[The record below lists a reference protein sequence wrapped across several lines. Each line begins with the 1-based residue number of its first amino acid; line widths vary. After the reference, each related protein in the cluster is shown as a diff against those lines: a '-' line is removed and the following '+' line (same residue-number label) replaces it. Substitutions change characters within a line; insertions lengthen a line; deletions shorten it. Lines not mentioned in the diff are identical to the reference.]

1 MVKNRVLA
9 GYSLTFFL
17 CLITGIKISSGSEGG
32 LPGAFLN
39 YGAGPRSL
47 GIGKAFAAV
56 ADDAQA
62 VYFNP
67 GGLFQLNSHEIILA
81 HSQLYGARMEYIA
94 YTLPTKEFGAFG
106 VSILNYSAEGLDSRT
121 PENLRYQPTLFAE
134 NAYLVSY
141 AYNPFSFLG
150 FGGTAKLVTK
160 NLAQYADAG
169 LGADFGLLARAGNLF
184 RFGLVVQNAVEP
196 VLTLHTLS
204 DRYPRTFRFG
214 AAAFLLDGR
223 AVITA
228 DVTSPLLRIIDERD
242 KNPTNRLKLD
252 LTPHGGVEFQIV
264 PDVIVQRVG
273 IDQNEISVGVG
284 VHKVWGKM
292 ALGVDYAFLLHHRS
306 DFRLPPT
313 HKIGV
318 FINFAGFRVWIDAQ
332 PKLFSPTPADKN
344 NVLWMDIRTV
354 TRAPVKRWQII
365 IKNSFGE
372 VVRSYSGWETPP
384 PRMWWDGLDDVG
396 RLVSDG
402 RYYYDIVVVDQHNS
416 SLSFSGFL
424 TTVKTLGPQGKVEI
438 KPGE

>member
-1 MVKNRVLA
+1 MVKNRVVWAWFLLLSAIVQTVVA
-9 GYSLTFFL
+9 G
-17 CLITGIKISSGSEGG
+17 EGG

-47 GIGKAFAAV
+47 GMGKAFAAV

-67 GGLFQLNSHEIILA
+67 GGLFQLNTHEVLVA

-94 YTLPTKEFGAFG
+94 YTMPTKEFGTFG
-106 VSILNYSAEGLDSRT
+106 VSILNYGAEGLDSRT
-121 PENLRYQPTLFAE
+121 PENWQYQPTLFAE

-150 FGGTAKLVTK
+150 VGGTAKLITK
-160 NLAQYADAG
+160 NLAQFADVG
-169 LGADFGLLARAGNLF
+169 IGADFGVLARAGKIF
-184 RFGLVVQNAVEP
+184 SFGLVVQNVIEP
-196 VLTLHTLS
+196 VLTLYTLS
-204 DRYPRTFRFG
+204 DRYPRTFRLG
-214 AAAFLLDGR
+214 AAAHLLDGR

-228 DVTSPLLRIIDERD
+228 DVTSPLLREIDESTN
-242 KNPTNRLKLD
+242 NPTDRLKLD
-252 LTPHGGVEFQIV
+252 LTPHGGVEFHIV
-264 PDVIVQRVG
+264 PDVIVQRIG
-273 IDQNEISVGVG
+273 IDPNEISLGLG
-284 VHKVWGKM
+284 IHQAWGKM
-292 ALGVDYAFLLHHRS
+292 GLGVDYAFLLHHQS
-306 DFRLPPT
+306 QFRLAPT
-313 HKIGV
+313 HKIGIFV
-318 FINFAGFRVWIDAQ
+318 DFSGFRVWIDAQ
-332 PKLFSPTPADKN
+332 PKLFAPTPEDKN

-354 TRAPVKRWQII
+354 SRAPVKRWQIM

-372 VVRSYSGWETPP
+372 VVRSYSGWDAPP

-402 RYYYDIVVVDQHNS
+402 KYYYDIVVVDQRNS

-424 TTVKTLGPQGKVEI
+424 TTVKTRGPQGKIEI

>member
-1 MVKNRVLA
+1 MKLSWA
-9 GYSLTFFL
+9 GYFLILFL
-17 CLITGIKISSGSEGG
+17 CLIAGISLSFADEGG
-32 LPGAFLN
+32 LPGVFLN

-47 GIGKAFAAV
+47 GMGKAFAAV

-67 GGLFQLNSHEIILA
+67 GGLFQLNSHEVLLA

-94 YTLPTKEFGAFG
+94 YTLPTKELGAFG
-106 VSILNYSAEGLDSRT
+106 VGILNYGAEGLDSRT
-121 PENLRYQPTLFAE
+121 PENWQYQPTLFAE

-141 AYNPFSFLG
+141 AYNPFRFMG

-160 NLAQYADAG
+160 NLAQYADVG

-204 DRYPRTFRFG
+204 DRYPRTFRLG
-214 AAAFLLDGR
+214 AAVVLLDGR
-223 AVITA
+223 IVMSA
-228 DVTSPLLRIIDERD
+228 DLTSPLLRVIDETD
-242 KNPTNRLKLD
+242 KNPTNKLKLD
-252 LTPHGGVEFQIV
+252 LTAHGGVEFEIV
-264 PDVIVQRVG
+264 PDVVVQRVG
-273 IDQNEISVGVG
+273 IDGNEISFGLG
-284 VHKVWGKM
+284 VHRNWGKM
-292 ALGVDYAFLLHHRS
+292 SLGVDYAFLLHHRS
-306 DFRLPPT
+306 EFRLTPT

-318 FINFAGFRVWIDAQ
+318 FIDFSGFRVWIDAQ
-332 PKLFSPTPADKN
+332 PKLFSPTPEDKN
-344 NVLWMDIRTV
+344 NVLWMDTRTIS
-354 TRAPVKRWQII
+354 RAPVKRWQVI

-372 VVRSYSGWETPP
+372 VVRSYSGWDTPP

-402 RYYYDIVVVDQHNS
+402 RYYYEIVVVDQHNS

-424 TTVKTLGPQGKVEI
+424 TTVKTRGPQGKVEI
-438 KPGE
+438 KHGE